1 MSKETIIMSSETI
14 VMIKPDGVLLNS
26 NMKVANSLYR
36 NLAVYIN
43 SQIEMTK
50 ADFDADA
57 ATLAAR
63 HIGERAITENE
74 FVGNY
79 NNVSKDIVKSLEEL
93 AEMFSD
99 DMLIPNTYIIIMG
112 ILHLKFTIT
121 SVKEILLTKD
131 DIKKIYKDKIN
142 GHEKEIFDYF
152 EGKKVFFFFF
162 IGNDNLFLLQHLK
175 IFVRRFLKPLGVNRT
190 GTQNL
195 VHVSDENDI
204 DYLHY
209 LMT

>member
-152 EGKKVFFFFF
+152 EGKKVF
-162 IGNDNLFLLQHLK
+162 LLQHLK